1 MFPNLIRS
9 SIVEVTESE
18 DLSRY
23 VVDASPLP
31 DFALESSPSRDK
43 GKGKAADTNS
53 SFPTLQDEACTLR
66 GTKSLPSAY
75 AAKQIVSSLKRR
87 FANYAVA
94 HPPGWFDD
102 LPAINEDLFKDS
114 PHKEYK
120 MVLIHT
126 ARCNVCLQYNRGT
139 LFMCADCTVSI
150 CEGCADD
157 KCGVAPANA
166 ANAAAWVSDVMIG
179 GSEEE
184 SNGEGSRKVTLVP
197 GYDASTREDG
207 YTGEGSKR
215 KFEWCGPYHETFRGA
230 YLEWKATNDK
240 GDFTST
246 DGVEFKLSTC
256 KLGGR
261 KRKAIARMMEWGH

>member
-9 SIVEVTESE
+9 SIVELTESE

-31 DFALESSPSRDK
+31 GFALESSAFKGK
-43 GKGKAADTNS
+43 GKGKAADTNF
-53 SFPTLQDEACTLR
+53 SFPTLQDEARTLH
-66 GTKSLPSAY
+66 GTRSLPSAY
-75 AAKQIVSSLKRR
+75 AAKRIVSSIKRR

-102 LPAINEDLFKDS
+102 LPAINEDLFEDS

-139 LFMCADCTVSI
+139 LFMCADCTASI
-150 CEGCADD
+150 CEGCADY
-157 KCGVAPANA
+157 KCGVALVDA
-166 ANAAAWVSDVMIG
+166 ANAAAGVSDVMMG
-179 GSEEE
+179 GSQEE
-184 SNGEGSRKVTLVP
+184 SN
-197 GYDASTREDG
+197 
-207 YTGEGSKR
+207 GEGSKR
-215 KFEWCGPYHETFRGA
+215 KFEWCGPYHEVFRGA
-230 YLEWKATNDK
+230 YLEWKAANNRE
-240 GDFTST
+240 DFTST
-246 DGVEFKLSTC
+246 DGVEFKLSTY

-261 KRKAIARMMEWGH
+261 KRRAIAPMMEWGY